1 MNESIGKIP
10 AGTLVVVA
18 DGEGARVF
26 RNVGNGN
33 GNDLTL
39 KQFDLLELMNMND
52 DGPSTSPTEATGQQ
66 IDEATFAK
74 QLALRLNDGALKGEY
89 EHLVLIADP
98 QTLGQMRPLLHKE
111 TQQRMLGEIAKTL
124 TNSPLQDIERAL
136 S

>member
-26 RNVGNGN
+26 RNVGNDN

-52 DGPSTSPTEATGQQ
+52 DGPSTSPTEFTGQQ

-89 EHLVLIADP
+89 AHLVLIADP

-124 TNSPLQDIERAL
+124 TNSPLEDIERAL

>member
-10 AGTLVVVA
+10 TGTLVVVA

-26 RNVGNGN
+26 RNVGDG
-33 GNDLTL
+33 DELIL